1 MADGRLK
8 RPVDPEVA
16 AERRAELY
24 RSVASGQ
31 VSVGQAVAKM
41 RKLSRLTQEEFAR
54 HRGISVQALRQ
65 IERDQGNPTVET
77 LNKITEVF
85 GLRVGFVQRSSS
97 GSRTPHR

>member
-8 RPVDPEVA
+8 RPIDPETA

-24 RSVASGQ
+24 RSLASGE

-65 IERDQGNPTVET
+65 IERDQGNPTIET

-85 GLRVGFVQRSSS
+85 GLRVGFVQLR
-97 GSRTPHR
+97 RTPHRSEN